1 MNQLAMFVDS
11 IELITVQ
18 LPKRVNEE
26 FEASVSGLTKS
37 YERHKTILTEGTTD
51 PFWEDGCNANL
62 VRNHIIY
69 HKRKL
74 EEICNKHG
82 IKLPDC
88 YFQTTPAAVDPKY
101 MAPNSKACR
110 CR

>member
-11 IELITVQ
+11 FELITVQ
-18 LPKRVNEE
+18 LPKKVNEE
-26 FEASVSGLTKS
+26 FKASVSELTRS
-37 YERHKTILTEGTTD
+37 YERHKSVITEGTTD
-51 PFWEDGCNANL
+51 PIWEDGSNANL

-69 HKRKL
+69 YKMKL

-82 IKLPDC
+82 IELPDC
-88 YFQTTPAAVDPKY
+88 YFQLTPEIVDPKY

-110 CR
+110 CK